1 MIDNRL
7 KRSALILG
15 LAIALMLPAAFTK
28 AYASRIV
35 AIVNGAVITDFD
47 VSQRQRLERLLS
59 GGKRRLGKSA
69 ALNALIEEKLK
80 LLEARDRKRTTSD
93 AEVDRAIA
101 NMARNAKMTSKRM
114 LGIFRQ
120 AGVNKETVKNWLKA
134 QISWRNLIRARFNAQ
149 VRVDEAEIM
158 QVLNKNTKSKDKVE
172 STIQY
177 DLSSV
182 NFIVRSKSSK
192 SAQNQRLRE
201 AKRFRTSF
209 QSCDKDLK
217 AARRLSDV
225 AVTRVGRRQSNTLPP
240 QFAKTLRDTPVN
252 RLTPPRKTDTGY
264 EMLAVCGKKDLGK
277 QITMRDEIE
286 TKLKDERSKSLSRKY
301 LGELRARAVIEKR

>member
-69 ALNALIEEKLK
+69 ALNSLIDDKLK
-80 LLEARDRKRTTSD
+80 LLEARDRNRLTTD
-93 AEVDRAIA
+93 AEADRALA

-120 AGVNKETVKNWLKA
+120 AGVNKETVRSWLKA
-134 QISWRNLIRARFNAQ
+134 QIAWRNLIRARFNAQ
-149 VRVDEAEIM
+149 VRVD
-158 QVLNKNTKSKDKVE
+158 
-172 STIQY
+172 
-177 DLSSV
+177 
-182 NFIVRSKSSK
+182 
-192 SAQNQRLRE
+192 
-201 AKRFRTSF
+201 
-209 QSCDKDLK
+209 
-217 AARRLSDV
+217 
-225 AVTRVGRRQSNTLPP
+225 
-240 QFAKTLRDTPVN
+240 
-252 RLTPPRKTDTGY
+252 
-264 EMLAVCGKKDLGK
+264 
-277 QITMRDEIE
+277 
-286 TKLKDERSKSLSRKY
+286 
-301 LGELRARAVIEKR
+301 